1 MVNNSDKA
9 ALLYNTKGK
18 GGHITIEN
26 FGGEKLMST
35 NSEMLLGLHVN
46 SNFNWKTHVEKVI
59 IELKKRIG
67 ILKRIKNRIPTNKL
81 VIVAEAIFNSKL
93 RYRISLYLNPV
104 FEKED

>member
-1 MVNNSDKA
+1 MKSLKKNQKVLISYFESNNLVNNSDKA

-46 SNFNWKTHVEKVI
+46 SNFN
-59 IELKKRIG
+59 
-67 ILKRIKNRIPTNKL
+67 
-81 VIVAEAIFNSKL
+81 
-93 RYRISLYLNPV
+93 
-104 FEKED
+104 